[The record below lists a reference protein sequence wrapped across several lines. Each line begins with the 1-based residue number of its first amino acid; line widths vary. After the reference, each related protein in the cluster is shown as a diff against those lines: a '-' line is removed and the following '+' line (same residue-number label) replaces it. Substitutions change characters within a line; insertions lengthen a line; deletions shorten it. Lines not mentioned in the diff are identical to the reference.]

1 MKKRR
6 RKRRQRS
13 YVATKTKIFL
23 LALYRKSLLAP
34 HIDGLKLKG
43 WKNTYQ
49 PNTNQNKAEVAI
61 LIADKEY
68 FRTKKMTRYK

>member
-1 MKKRR
+1 MWPQ
-6 RKRRQRS
+6 RQRFS
-13 YVATKTKIFL
+13 YWPFIE
-23 LALYRKSLLAP
+23 SLLAP